1 MFCNIIINFVT
12 NDAKFRFSLSVGKN
26 YERKSVCKIRYIIWN
41 RNGKGCGGHWSL
53 VNGHLSMVLLLLELA
68 LELELLQ
75 RLRSL
80 LSLRSIERLFIGI

>member
-1 MFCNIIINFVT
+1 MM
-12 NDAKFRFSLSVGKN
+12 RSSGLSLSVGKN

-53 VNGHLSMVLLLLELA
+53 VNGHLSMVNGHLSMVLLLLELA

-80 LSLRSIERLFIGI
+80 LSLRSIVRLFIGI